1 MNEIITIKM
10 TLDEARQCVNEIK
23 AGINDVGKKLLQL
36 YEGEGWRVLG
46 YATWRECAQEEFGFK
61 QSHAYRLLEFAEVT
75 RNIEF
80 SPMGEKQIMPTA
92 ERQIRPLTQLEP
104 EDQATAWQQ
113 AVETA
118 PNGKVTAA
126 HVQQVVKS
134 YWSPPARNGKQE
146 DDYEELAESLA
157 EGEEGYDWQ
166 EDEDLIVDSN
176 SIIQPIED
184 LQPVAAISKP
194 HVTNN
199 SGNNEW
205 YTPAEYID
213 AARDVL
219 GTIDLD
225 PASSDEA
232 NQVVKATTYYTINDD
247 GLQQEWC
254 GKVWMNPPYG
264 AGIIDK
270 FISKLV
276 YHVNEGDVSEAI
288 VLVNN
293 ATETGWFGELA
304 SVASVVVFPQSR
316 IRYWQPESGVRNT
329 PLQGQAF
336 IYIGNREDVFIDNF
350 AQFGWRAVVGG

>member
-1 MNEIITIKM
+1 MENLSIVES
-10 TLDEARQCVNEIK
+10 DN
-23 AGINDVGKKLLQL
+23 LLL
-36 YEGEGWRVLG
+36 YESIIERGLKTFVEVGNALL
-46 YATWRECAQEEFGFK
+46 AIRESKLYRQDYGTFEEYCQERWGM
-61 QSHAYRLLEFAEVT
+61 QRAHAYRLIDAAGVVKSL
-75 RNIEF
+75 
-80 SPMGEKQIMPTA
+80 SPIGDILPATESQA
-92 ERQIRPLTQLEP
+92 RPLTQLEP
-104 EDQATAWQQ
+104 EEQAVAWQQ

-134 YWSPPARNGKQE
+134 YWSPPAGNGKQE

-157 EGEEGYDWQ
+157 EDEEGYDWQ